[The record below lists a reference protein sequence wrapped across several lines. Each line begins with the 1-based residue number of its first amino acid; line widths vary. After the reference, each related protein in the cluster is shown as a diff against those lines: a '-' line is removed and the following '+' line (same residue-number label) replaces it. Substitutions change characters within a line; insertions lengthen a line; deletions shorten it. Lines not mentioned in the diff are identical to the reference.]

1 MNISENLGFA
11 PMNRQSLDRNDRHRV
26 GGWQLAVGPR
36 SSALVARYSGL
47 PVGFFAFAVRGE
59 AKGFDGV
66 VPIGVAS
73 AFDRIYDRA

>member
-1 MNISENLGFA
+1 LLDIQGYLLGFL
-11 PMNRQSLDRNDRHRV
+11 R
-26 GGWQLAVGPR
+26 
-36 SSALVARYSGL
+36 
-47 PVGFFAFAVRGE
+47 AVRGE